1 MDPPPIAKRL
11 LPTDSNGLSPKEDSS
26 LLSNLSDH
34 NSKRIRLTLPPPQQ
48 STPAQPP
55 SHNNVP
61 AQNGLLP
68 FQLRQ
73 PIFSSQKQ
81 PQQQIN
87 DSLPPVLPTPFTPP
101 PLSIPQ
107 AVQELPSIDSF
118 SVPLQPILINNVEDD
133 DDQRQSR
140 QLEEEDEDDPYA
152 SLRPSSHNNHHN
164 GVSNGIGSSSS
175 HASPTNS
182 TQQLQ
187 LSTTTMINF
196 HENTEER
203 NDQEYEEINGNNE
216 EDGEEEIEREYE
228 CKVEVEV
235 EEEED
240 GDDEDNFGIYS
251 NTTPRRPQLIVQN
264 DDSLNMQGIEER
276 RLGYV
281 VYNPKEI
288 LPPLEFMENGLL
300 EVWIPSQHL
309 IWDNTKVR
317 KRWLWGTDVYT
328 DDSDTVAVLI
338 HTGYFTPKP
347 PKSQWPPNF
356 PDYDLCVTIRVL
368 PKLVQYTSCSRNRIK
383 SRSWGNHHGV
393 SFKIESV
400 RKMKEGEA
408 LGRARGGGRKQ
419 RLQRFHRLKRLAFG
433 DSDRDNSQLFEQSAV
448 LKFNIDEQSAVLKF
462 NIDGDPC
469 FKYSPHLMANQE
481 NLAKQFRKEVM
492 FLEND
497 EERYEISYDPRY
509 DRYRVAVVLPSI
521 QLNEAQLTTTSTTR
535 YSETN
540 SPFLPLEKSNLE
552 EILRDDLILQDIE
565 WVNVGVIVKDR
576 VNTPQSL
583 LIVLRRVFWRKRTHE
598 VVSPR

>member
-1 MDPPPIAKRL
+1 MDPPPITPLTKRSL
-11 LPTDSNGLSPKEDSS
+11 ISTDSNNGRSPTEGSS
-26 LLSNLSDH
+26 LRPDLIDH
-34 NSKRIRLTLPPPQQ
+34 NSKRIRLTLPPIPLGPPQQ

-55 SHNNVP
+55 SHNNVS
-61 AQNGLLP
+61 ASNGLLP
-68 FQLRQ
+68 PFPLRP

-81 PQQQIN
+81 SEQIN
-87 DSLPPVLPTPFTPP
+87 DSLPPVLTNPYIPP

-107 AVQELPSIDSF
+107 DVQELPSIESF
-118 SVPLQPILINNVEDD
+118 
-133 DDQRQSR
+133 
-140 QLEEEDEDDPYA
+140 A
-152 SLRPSSHNNHHN
+152 
-164 GVSNGIGSSSS
+164 
-175 HASPTNS
+175 
-182 TQQLQ
+182 
-187 LSTTTMINF
+187 
-196 HENTEER
+196 
-203 NDQEYEEINGNNE
+203 
-216 EDGEEEIEREYE
+216 
-228 CKVEVEV
+228 
-235 EEEED
+235 
-240 GDDEDNFGIYS
+240 
-251 NTTPRRPQLIVQN
+251 N

-309 IWDNTKVR
+309 TWDNTKVR

-328 DDSDTVAVLI
+328 DDSDVVAVLI
-338 HTGYFTPKP
+338 HTGHFMPKP
-347 PKSQWPPNF
+347 QKPQWSPNF
-356 PDYDLCVTIRVL
+356 PDYDLGVTIRVL
-368 PKLVQYTSCSRNRIK
+368 PKLIQYTSCSRNRIK

-408 LGRARGGGRKQ
+408 ISRARGGERKQ

-433 DSDRDNSQLFEQSAV
+433 DSERDNSQLFEHGTA
-448 LKFNIDEQSAVLKF
+448 LKFNIGEQSAVLKF

-497 EERYEISYDPRY
+497 EERFEISYDPRVE
-509 DRYRVAVVLPSI
+509 RYRVAVVLPSI
-521 QLNEAQLTTTSTTR
+521 QLNETQLTTSSSTR
-535 YSETN
+535 HNETN
-540 SPFLPLEKSNLE
+540 PPILPLEKSNLE
-552 EILRDDLILQDIE
+552 EILRDDLFLQDIE

-598 VVSPR
+598 VVSSR